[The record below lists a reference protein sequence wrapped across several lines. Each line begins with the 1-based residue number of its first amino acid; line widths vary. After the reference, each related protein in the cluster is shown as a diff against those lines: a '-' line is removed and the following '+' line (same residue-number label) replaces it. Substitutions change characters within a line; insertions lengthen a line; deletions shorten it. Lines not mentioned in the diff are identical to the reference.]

1 MNSVRENSA
10 KNIVSLISEGG
21 NYMNAYKKEVWF
33 TIIFTILF
41 LFSGH
46 LGLFFSIFP
55 VEGNL
60 LGFPIMYIVPIL
72 SGWFG
77 VLFLVIVAG
86 KIGNQID
93 DDIEKENQDNSKIR
107 GEGVV

>member
-1 MNSVRENSA
+1 MSA
-10 KNIVSLISEGG
+10 YS
-21 NYMNAYKKEVWF
+21 KEVWF
-33 TIIFTILF
+33 TIIMSLLF

-55 VEGNL
+55 VDGYL
-60 LGFPIMYIVPIL
+60 IGFPIMYIVPIL

-77 VLFLVIVAG
+77 VLLLVVIAG
-86 KIGNQID
+86 KIGNHID
-93 DDIEKENQDNSKIR
+93 EEIEKENQENSRNR

>member
-1 MNSVRENSA
+1 MSA
-10 KNIVSLISEGG
+10 YS
-21 NYMNAYKKEVWF
+21 KEVWF
-33 TIIFTILF
+33 TIIMSLLF
-41 LFSGH
+41 LISGH

-55 VEGNL
+55 VEGYL
-60 LGFPIMYIVPIL
+60 FGFPIMYIIPIL

-86 KIGNQID
+86 KIGNHID
-93 DDIEKENQDNSKIR
+93 DEIEKENQENAKNR